1 MASEAIKLNKSEQE
15 MKAPQ
20 LINKDFPVEYITV
33 IVGQKDKDG
42 NYHETVHLVDGK
54 DVSIVDY
61 QLSVKQKHVKAKA
74 EDGAVIGFE
83 PTGEE
88 TLKLT
93 VSYIR

>member
-1 MASEAIKLNKSEQE
+1 MATEAIKLNKTEQE

-20 LINKDFPVEYITV
+20 LVNGDFPVEYVTV
-33 IVGQKDKDG
+33 IVGQRDKNG
-42 NYHETVHLVDGK
+42 NCHETVHLVDGK

-61 QLSVKQKHVKAKA
+61 QLNVKQKHVKAKA